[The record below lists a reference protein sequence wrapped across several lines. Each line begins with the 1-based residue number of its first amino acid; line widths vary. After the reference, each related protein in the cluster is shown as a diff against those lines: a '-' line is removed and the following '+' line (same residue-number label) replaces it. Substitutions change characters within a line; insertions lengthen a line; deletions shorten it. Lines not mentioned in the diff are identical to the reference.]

1 MMPATKTVGPIEFHT
16 ILRALT
22 DPSTASRRVTP

>member
-22 DPSTASRRVTP
+22 DPPTVSGWVMP